1 MRRGTARRKGFVLEF
16 CSTLGIR
23 FYEAFRKILRSP
35 FAKQLT
41 GLFLLVVQRLRK
53 LSRRGIIKGKSR
65 TNCELGGRHCRL
77 RSNPLLFGCKKGL
90 ATKVTS
96 PFLARVRDSF
106 LNFAQR
112 LGSGFMKR
120 FAKFFGHRSQNNS
133 QGCFAHCV
141 RIPCCS
147 GAKKDL

>member
-1 MRRGTARRKGFVLEF
+1 MKSEERKSKNRQVSVEACRFLARRKGFVLEF
-16 CSTLGIR
+16 CSTLGIG

-53 LSRRGIIKGKSR
+53 LSRRGIIKKKSR

-90 ATKVTS
+90 VTKVTS
-96 PFLARVRDSF
+96 PFLARRK
-106 LNFAQR
+106 
-112 LGSGFMKR
+112 GFEPPT
-120 FAKFFGHRSQNNS
+120 FWFVAKHSIQLS
-133 QGCFAHCV
+133 
-141 RIPCCS
+141 
-147 GAKKDL
+147 